1 LLVLSRK
8 TNQSIMIGEDIEVIV
23 LEIKGDSVKI
33 GLKAP
38 RDIPV
43 YRQEIYLEI
52 KAENERAAAAAGAAA
67 KSTTAVP
74 SAGALLKQALKKPPT
89 PPGAPASPAQ
99 PASTAPNPPE
109 KRPPANK

>member
-1 LLVLSRK
+1 
-8 TNQSIMIGEDIEVIV
+8 MIGEEIEVVV

-52 KAENERAAAAAGAAA
+52 KAENERAAAAAAAA
-67 KSTTAVP
+67 KSTAAVAG
-74 SAGALLKQALKKPPT
+74 AGALLKQALKKPG
-89 PPGAPASPAQ
+89 PPAAPGSAAPAAPSAAPA
-99 PASTAPNPPE
+99 APKPPVPPVGQE
-109 KRPPANK
+109 KRPPVK

>member
-1 LLVLSRK
+1 
-8 TNQSIMIGEDIEVIV
+8 MIGEDIEVVV

-52 KAENERAAAAAGAAA
+52 KAENERAATAAAAAA
-67 KSTTAVP
+67 KSATGVVG
-74 SAGALLKQALKKPPT
+74 AGALLKQALKKPGVPAV
-89 PPGAPASPAQ
+89 PGQAAAPMQPASPV
-99 PASTAPNPPE
+99 PKPPVPPVGQE
-109 KRPPANK
+109 KRPPAK

>member
-1 LLVLSRK
+1 MLVLSRK
-8 TNQSIMIGEDIEVIV
+8 MNQSIMIGEEIEVVV

-52 KAENERAAAAAGAAA
+52 KAENERAATSAAAAA

-74 SAGALLKQALKKPPT
+74 SAGALLKQALNKP
-89 PPGAPASPAQ
+89 GVLGSPAPVINNPGI
-99 PASTAPNPPE
+99 PA
-109 KRPPANK
+109 RPLGPDKPVT

>member
-1 LLVLSRK
+1 
-8 TNQSIMIGEDIEVIV
+8 MIGEDIEVVV

-38 RDIPV
+38 REVPV

-52 KAENERAAAAAGAAA
+52 KAENERAAQAAAAAA

-74 SAGALLKQALKKPPT
+74 SAGALLKQALKKP
-89 PPGAPASPAQ
+89 
-99 PASTAPNPPE
+99 TAPPE
-109 KRPPANK
+109 KTPPEKK